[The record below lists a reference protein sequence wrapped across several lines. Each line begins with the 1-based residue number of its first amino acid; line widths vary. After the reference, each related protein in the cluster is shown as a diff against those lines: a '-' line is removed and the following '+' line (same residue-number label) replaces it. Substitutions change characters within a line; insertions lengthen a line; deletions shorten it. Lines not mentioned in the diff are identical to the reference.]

1 LSVSTGELRDA
12 ERDREQVH
20 PGDLRHD
27 LERIEAAVRRA
38 GALLV
43 DFAHRDLDVEQKA
56 PGHPVTEADR
66 AADDLLRGL
75 LPADGDGWLSE
86 ETEDDP
92 ARLDRRRVWIVDP
105 LDGTKEFIAGIPE
118 WSVSVALAVDGRPVA
133 GGVYNP
139 VQEHLVL
146 GAVGLGV
153 TLNGEPVA
161 MTDPATFDG
170 ARVLASRSEMRRGE
184 WHRFEA
190 AGLEV
195 VPTGSVAY
203 KLALVAAGLADAT
216 WTLCP
221 KSEWDVAAGAALVAA
236 GGGRVTLP
244 DGAPPAFNKPRPRF
258 PGFLAAGSR
267 LAGRLPALVTEGG
280 NGDRKGRK

>member
-1 LSVSTGELRDA
+1 VTTSTPKQTVNPAQPAALR
-12 ERDREQVH
+12 RD
-20 PGDLRHD
+20 LA
-27 LERIEAAVRRA
+27 RIEDALRRA

-43 DFAHRDLDVEQKA
+43 EYARRDLDVEHKS

-75 LPADGDGWLSE
+75 LPEDGDGWLSE
-86 ETEDDP
+86 ETVDDR
-92 ARLDRRRVWIVDP
+92 ARLEQRRVWIVDP

-118 WSVSVALAVDGRPVA
+118 WSVSVALAEGGRPVA

-139 VQEHLVL
+139 LAEHLVL

-153 TLNGEPVA
+153 TLNGEA
-161 MTDPATFDG
+161 ATMTDPADLAG
-170 ARVLASRSEMRRGE
+170 GRVLASRSEIKRGE
-184 WHRFEA
+184 WRRFEA

-221 KSEWDVAAGAALVAA
+221 KHEWDVAAGAAMVAA
-236 GGGRVTLP
+236 GGGEVLLP
-244 DGAPPAFNKPRPRF
+244 DGSTPAFNQPRPLF
-258 PGFLAAGSR
+258 PGFLAAGAR
-267 LAGRLPALVTEGG
+267 LAGRLPRLVAEDGP
-280 NGDRKGRK
+280 DE